1 MLGID
6 VVNSCGIDCEIPM
19 AWNNS
24 KLYSIDNKGEDI
36 VATPAVF
43 LDRDGVIN
51 KDEGYVSQIDDFEFI
66 EGSIEGM
73 QLLKQHG
80 YLLVVIT
87 NQSGIARGYYSE
99 DDFMT
104 LTEWMD
110 WSLADRGVD
119 LDGIY
124 YCPHHPEK
132 GIGDYKQDCT
142 CRKPN
147 TGMLDSAAAE
157 LDIDFSK
164 SFLVGDKLSDI
175 QAGQKSKLKANY
187 LVSTGKV
194 LCEKGAKEADG
205 VFKDLLSAAKSIIND

>member
-1 MLGID
+1 
-6 VVNSCGIDCEIPM
+6 
-19 AWNNS
+19 
-24 KLYSIDNKGEDI
+24 

-51 KDEGYVSQIDDFEFI
+51 KDKGYVSKIDDFEFI
-66 EGSIEGM
+66 EGSIEAM
-73 QLLKQHG
+73 QLLKQNG
-80 YLLVVIT
+80 YLVVVIT

-99 DDFMT
+99 DEFMV

-132 GIGDYKQDCT
+132 GIGDYKQDCS

-147 TGMLDSAAAE
+147 TGMLDSAGKE
-157 LDIDFSK
+157 LDIDFANSY
-164 SFLVGDKLSDI
+164 LVGDKLSDI
-175 QAGQKSKLKANY
+175 QAGQKSHLKACY

-194 LCEKGAKEADG
+194 LCEKGAEAADG
-205 VFKDLLSAAKSIIND
+205 VFKDLLSVVKSIVND